1 MRTYTFWNNKGGT
14 GKTSLCFQCVLE
26 YALAHESAKIL
37 VVDLC
42 PQANLSELL
51 LGGMENNGAGNL
63 DSLYHS
69 QPRKSI
75 GGYFDLRMQTPYI
88 YTSNKCNPL
97 DYVSK
102 PSTLNVNIPNNIDLI
117 AGDRLVEIQ
126 SSFISSL
133 TANKNPSVNTYIAV
147 VSWLRDILQNLED
160 YDVVFIDTNPS
171 FSIYT
176 QIALAAT
183 ERLIV
188 PVMADDSSKRAL
200 SNVLS
205 LVYGYNLPSPLYASY
220 TFNSELNK
228 AGMTLPQIH
237 LIVKN
242 RITQYMGTAA
252 AYRGVLASIDHEIN
266 TLMAANPQYFTSND
280 VIMEV
285 RDFQTSGVA
294 AFAEAKSFR
303 QLKVD
308 RRVRAIGGEKVQ
320 LDINQI
326 QNNQQSISDVVA
338 RL

>member
-1 MRTYTFWNNKGGT
+1 MHPDQR
-14 GKTSLCFQCVLE
+14 
-26 YALAHESAKIL
+26 IL

-51 LGGMENNGAGNL
+51 LGGMENNGAANL
-63 DSLYHS
+63 DALYHF

-75 GGYFDLRMQTPYI
+75 GGYFEARMHTPFTYSAAI
-88 YTSNKCNPL
+88 NPME
-97 DYVSK
+97 YVSH
-102 PSTLNVNIPNNIDLI
+102 PAQINANIPTNVELV
-117 AGDRLVEIQ
+117 AGDRLVELQ

-133 TANKNPSVNTYIAV
+133 TANKIPSVNTYITV
-147 VSWLRDILQNLED
+147 VVWLRDLLQALGE

-176 QIALAAT
+176 QIALTAT
-183 ERLIV
+183 DRLIV

-205 LVYGYNLPSPLYASY
+205 LIYGYNLPSSIYASY
-220 TFNSELNK
+220 SFNSELTN
-228 AGMTLPQIH
+228 AGMSLPQIH

-252 AYRGVLASIDHEIN
+252 AYRGVLASIDQEIN
-266 TLMAANPQYFTSND
+266 TLMNANNQYFSSND

-303 QLKVD
+303 QLVND
-308 RRVRAIGGEKVQ
+308 RRIRMIGGERVQ

-326 QNNQQSISDVVA
+326 RNNQQSIAGIVA

>member
-1 MRTYTFWNNKGGT
+1 MKSYTFWNNKGGT

-26 YALAHESAKIL
+26 YAIKHNDERVL

-42 PQANLSELL
+42 PQANLSEFL
-51 LGGMENNGAGNL
+51 LGGMENNGASNL
-63 DSLYHS
+63 SSLYDS
-69 QPRKSI
+69 NPRRSI
-75 GGYFDLRMQTPYI
+75 GGYFESRMQSPFAYSTTI
-88 YTSNKCNPL
+88 NPL
-97 DYVSK
+97 DYISS
-102 PSTLNVNIPNNIDLI
+102 PHQMNANIPSNVDLI
-117 AGDRLVEIQ
+117 AGDRLVELQ

-133 TANKNPSVNTYIAV
+133 TANKIPSVNTYITV
-147 VSWLRDILQNLED
+147 VSWLRDLFQHLED

-183 ERLIV
+183 ERLVV

-205 LVYGYNLPSPLYASY
+205 LVYGYNLPSKIYAQY
-220 TFNSELNK
+220 TFNTELTN
-228 AGMTLPQIH
+228 AGMVLPQIH

-252 AYRGVLASIDHEIN
+252 AYRGVLVSIDNEIN
-266 TLMAANPQYFTSND
+266 TMMAVNRQYFTGNN

-285 RDFQTSGVA
+285 RDFQSSGVA

-303 QLKVD
+303 QLQDD
-308 RRVRAIGGEKVQ
+308 RRVRIIGGEQVQ

-326 QNNQQSISDVVA
+326 RNNLNSISAIVD

>member
-26 YALAHESAKIL
+26 YALEHESAKIL
-37 VVDLC
+37 IIDLC

-63 DSLYHS
+63 DNLYHYK
-69 QPRKSI
+69 PRKSI
-75 GGYFDLRMQTPYI
+75 GGYFDSRMQTPFT
-88 YTSNKCNPL
+88 YTSNINPL
-97 DYVSK
+97 DYISK
-102 PSTLNVNIPNNIDLI
+102 PSALNESIPNNIDLI
-117 AGDRLVEIQ
+117 AGDRLVELQ

-147 VSWLRDILQNLED
+147 VSWLRDILQNVED

-220 TFNSELNK
+220 TFNSELKN

-252 AYRGVLASIDHEIN
+252 AYRGVLASIDNEIN

-294 AFAEAKSFR
+294 AFAEAKSFS
-303 QLKVD
+303 QLMVD
-308 RRVRAIGGEKVQ
+308 RRVRTIGGERVQ

-326 QNNQQSISDVVA
+326 QNNQQSISNVVA

>member
-1 MRTYTFWNNKGGT
+1 MRTYTF
-14 GKTSLCFQCVLE
+14 
-26 YALAHESAKIL
+26 
-37 VVDLC
+37 
-42 PQANLSELL
+42 
-51 LGGMENNGAGNL
+51 
-63 DSLYHS
+63 
-69 QPRKSI
+69 
-75 GGYFDLRMQTPYI
+75 YFDTRMQTPFSYVTTI
-88 YTSNKCNPL
+88 NPL
-97 DYVSK
+97 SYVSQ
-102 PSTLNVNIPNNIDLI
+102 PSVYNANIPDNINLV
-117 AGDRLVEIQ
+117 AGDRLVELQ

-147 VSWLRDILQNLED
+147 VSWLRDLLLHLEN

-220 TFNSELNK
+220 TFNSELTN
-228 AGMTLPQIH
+228 AGLDLPKIH

-252 AYRGVLASIDHEIN
+252 AYRGVLASIDQEIN
-266 TLMAANPQYFTSND
+266 ALMTANPQYFTGAN

-294 AFAEAKSFR
+294 AFAEAKSFS
-303 QLKVD
+303 QLQTD
-308 RRVRAIGGEKVQ
+308 RRVRVIGGERVQ

-326 QNNQQSISDVVA
+326 SNNQHNIADVVV